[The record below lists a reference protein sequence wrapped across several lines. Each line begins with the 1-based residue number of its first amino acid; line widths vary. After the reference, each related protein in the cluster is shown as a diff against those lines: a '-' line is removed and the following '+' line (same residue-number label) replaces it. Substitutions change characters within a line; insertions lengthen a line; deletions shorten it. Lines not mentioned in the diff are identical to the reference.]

1 MPGILGFSPIHGKLE
16 NAAGRAGCYYLAIR
30 VEKLKIYSVPAPP
43 LRRNAKPAWAFL
55 LGVLMGIS
63 DLRAQDETAVITF
76 EDAVVEYQKGN
87 YRSLLPKVSARTEEN
102 PWNDAWWSL
111 AVELRMTLGQY
122 AEADWTAEEGLERRS
137 YSIRL
142 RLAALEAARY
152 NNLAE
157 KVEEHRKALGT
168 YFSMWAYRVRSPDDL
183 VDLGEVALLLGVD
196 PKIVLEN
203 FFKPAREEEEPPA
216 RAFLASGRLALKKY
230 DYQLASKTFQ
240 QGLEK
245 YPTDPDLW
253 HGLARSFLNGDR
265 SQLVRYSEH
274 ALGLNPNH
282 QPSLLLLAEH
292 LIDAEAYAPAKERL
306 AQVLS
311 INPLHPRALALK
323 AAIAYLQNDP
333 LTGDLLR
340 SKALSNWK
348 ENPEVDHTI
357 GRKLS
362 QKYWFAEGAEAQRR
376 ALAFDPEYHPASI
389 QLSQDLLRLG
399 IATEDEG
406 WQLASHAHEHDPY
419 NVEAYNL
426 VTLADKLDRF
436 TTLESENFH
445 LRLSEKEAPI
455 YGRRALALL
464 ERAHAR
470 LTEVYGIALDGKTIV
485 EIYPNSGDFAV
496 RTFGMP
502 GIPGFL
508 GVCFGPVITINSP
521 STRQANWESVL
532 WHEFCHT
539 ITLKMTRN
547 RIPRWLSEGISVF
560 EEMEEN
566 PSWGRRMT
574 IPFRNRILD
583 RRMLP
588 ISEMSGA
595 FLLVENDEDIQFAYF
610 QSYLAV
616 KFFSERYGMR
626 ALRDV
631 LLALG
636 DGMDPNEALSQYLD
650 PMEVLNRD
658 FAGWARER
666 AGKLGGDYDLS
677 TPKNALERALVQMNR
692 EDSYHF
698 VLQRARELVKEKKW
712 ELARDRLETLVKG
725 AGYIPGEENA
735 HGLLAHTYGQ
745 LGLTERE
752 YETWE
757 TMAQTEGGRMEAVVR
772 LLEIATEREDWAAA
786 KSWSEAW
793 LAIDPLAQTPW
804 RTLFRAD
811 RTLNQPE
818 KAILSGKV
826 LLRLDPS
833 DRANVHFLLARQM
846 TLIGDKGAHRQ
857 ALMALEEAPR
867 YRDAYELL
875 FTLTESEATE
885 PFPHP
890 TSP

>member
-1 MPGILGFSPIHGKLE
+1 MPASLIHRKT
-16 NAAGRAGCYYLAIR
+16 
-30 VEKLKIYSVPAPP
+30 
-43 LRRNAKPAWAFL
+43 KPAWIFI
-55 LGVLMGIS
+55 LGAVAGIIEV
-63 DLRAQDETAVITF
+63 RAQEEREGITF
-76 EDAVVEYQKGN
+76 GDAVVEYQKGN
-87 YRSLLPKVSARTEEN
+87 YQSLLPEVLTGTEEN

-111 AVELRMTLGQY
+111 AVALRMTLGQY
-122 AEADWTAEEGLERRS
+122 VEAYRTAEEGLNRRS

-142 RLAALEAARY
+142 RMAALEAARY
-152 NNLAE
+152 NNLAD
-157 KVEEHRKALGT
+157 KVEEHHDALST
-168 YFSMWAYRVRSPDDL
+168 YFPMWAYRVRSADDL
-183 VDLGEVALLLGVD
+183 VDLGEAALLLGVD

-216 RAFLASGRLALKKY
+216 QAFLASGRLALKKY

-274 ALGLNPNH
+274 ALGLNPRH
-282 QPSLLLLAEH
+282 QPSLLLQAEH
-292 LIDAEAYAPAKERL
+292 LIDAESYAEAGQRIDRI
-306 AQVLS
+306 LS
-311 INPLHPRALALK
+311 VNPRHPQALALR
-323 AAIAYLQNDP
+323 AVIAYLQNDP
-333 LTGDLLR
+333 LSGDLHR
-340 SKALSNWK
+340 STALSSWRD
-348 ENPEVDHTI
+348 NPEVDHTI

-362 QKYWFAEGAEAQRR
+362 QKYRFAEGAEAQRR
-376 ALAFDPEYHPASI
+376 ALAFDPAYHPASI

-399 IATEDEG
+399 IASEDEG
-406 WQLASHAHEHDPY
+406 WELASHAHQHDPY

-426 VTLADKLDRF
+426 VTLADKLDQF
-436 TTLESENFH
+436 TTLESDNFF
-445 LRLSEKEAPI
+445 LRLSETEAPI
-455 YGRRALALL
+455 YGRRALDLL
-464 ERAHAR
+464 ERAHAQ
-470 LTEVYGIALDGKTIV
+470 LTELYDTALDGKTIV

-502 GIPGFL
+502 GIAGFL

-560 EEMEEN
+560 QEMEEN
-566 PSWGRRMT
+566 SSWGRRMT
-574 IPFRNRILD
+574 IPYRNRILD

-595 FLLVENDEDIQFAYF
+595 FLLAENDEDLQFAYF
-610 QSYLAV
+610 QSYLVV

-636 DGMDPNEALSQYLD
+636 DGRDPNEALSQHLD

-658 FAGWARER
+658 FANWAREE
-666 AGKLGGDYDLS
+666 ALKLGGDYDLS
-677 TPKNALERALVQMNR
+677 TPNNALERALVQMNR
-692 EDSYHF
+692 DDNYHF
-698 VLQRARELVKEKKW
+698 VLQAAHDLVKERKW
-712 ELARDRLETLVKG
+712 DLARDRLEALVEG

-735 HGLLAHTYGQ
+735 HGLLAQAYGK

-757 TMAQTEGGRMEAVVR
+757 TMAQTEGSRLQAVVR
-772 LLEIATEREDWAAA
+772 LLEIATEREDWVAV

-804 RTLFRAD
+804 RALFRAD
-811 RTLNQPE
+811 RALNQPE
-818 KAILSGKV
+818 EAIVSGKV

-833 DRANVHFLLARQM
+833 DMANIHYRLARQM
-846 TLIGDKGAHRQ
+846 ALIGDEEAHRQ

-867 YRDAYELL
+867 YRAAYELL
-875 FTLTESEATE
+875 FTLIESEATE

-890 TSP
+890 TTP

>member
-1 MPGILGFSPIHGKLE
+1 MIG
-16 NAAGRAGCYYLAIR
+16 NGCYYLAIR
-30 VEKLKIYSVPAPP
+30 VEKLKIYSVPAPL
-43 LRRNAKPAWAFL
+43 LRRKAKPAWAFL

-63 DLRAQDETAVITF
+63 DLRAQEEKAIISFGDAVI
-76 EDAVVEYQKGN
+76 EYQKGN
-87 YRSLLPKVSARTEEN
+87 YQRLLPEVLTGTEEN
-102 PWNDAWWSL
+102 PWNDAWWNL
-111 AVELRMTLGQY
+111 AVKLRMTLGQY
-122 AEADWTAEEGLERRS
+122 ADAYRTAEEGLDRRP

-152 NNLAE
+152 NNLANE
-157 KVEEHRKALGT
+157 AEEHRKALGT
-168 YFSMWAYRVRSPDDL
+168 YFPMWAYRVRSPDDL

-216 RAFLASGRLALKKY
+216 LAFLASGKLALNKY
-230 DYQLASKTFQ
+230 DYQLASGTFQ

-245 YPTDPDLW
+245 YPADPDLW

-265 SQLVRYSEH
+265 LQLVRYSEH
-274 ALGLNPNH
+274 ALGLNPRH

-292 LIDAEAYAPAKERL
+292 LIDAESYAQAGQRL
-306 AQVLS
+306 DQILS
-311 INPLHPRALALK
+311 INPLHPQALALK
-323 AAIAYLQNDP
+323 AVIAYLQNDP
-333 LTGDLLR
+333 LTGDHHR
-340 SKALSNWK
+340 STALSSWR

-362 QKYWFAEGAEAQRR
+362 QKYWFSEGAEAQRR

-399 IATEDEG
+399 IASEDEG
-406 WQLASHAHEHDPY
+406 WELASHAHQHDPY

-436 TTLESENFH
+436 TTLESDNFR
-445 LRLSEKEAPI
+445 LRLSEREAPI

-464 ERAHAR
+464 ERAHTR
-470 LTEVYGIALDGKTIV
+470 LTELYDTTLDGKTIV

-560 EEMEEN
+560 QEMEEN
-566 PSWGRRMT
+566 PGWGRRMT
-574 IPFRNRILD
+574 IPYRNRILD
-583 RRMLP
+583 RRIQP

-595 FLLVENDEDIQFAYF
+595 FLLAENDEDIQFAYF

-631 LLALG
+631 LLSLG
-636 DGMDPNEALSQYLD
+636 DGLDPNEALSQHLD

-658 FAGWARER
+658 FAAWARER
-666 AGKLGGDYDLS
+666 ALKLGGVYDLS
-677 TPKNALERALVQMNR
+677 TPTNALEQALVQMNR
-692 EDSYHF
+692 EDNYHF
-698 VLQRARELVKEKKW
+698 LLQTSRDLVEEKKW
-712 ELARDRLETLVKG
+712 DLARERLEALVEG

-735 HGLLAHTYGQ
+735 HGLLARTYGK
-745 LGLTERE
+745 LGLTDRE
-752 YETWE
+752 YETLE
-757 TMAQTEGGRMEAVVR
+757 TMAHTEGSHLQAVVR
-772 LLEIATEREDWAAA
+772 LLEIATEREDWEAA
-786 KSWSEAW
+786 KCWSEAW

-811 RTLNQPE
+811 RALNHPE
-818 KAILSGKV
+818 KAIVSGKV
-826 LLRLDPS
+826 LLQLDPS
-833 DRANVHFLLARQM
+833 DMANVHFQLARQM
-846 TLIGDKGAHRQ
+846 ALMGDVEAHRQ

-867 YRDAYELL
+867 YRAAYELL
-875 FTLTESEATE
+875 FTLIESEATE
-885 PFPHP
+885 QSPHP
-890 TSP
+890 TPP

>member
-1 MPGILGFSPIHGKLE
+1 
-16 NAAGRAGCYYLAIR
+16 
-30 VEKLKIYSVPAPP
+30 
-43 LRRNAKPAWAFL
+43 
-55 LGVLMGIS
+55 MGIIE
-63 DLRAQDETAVITF
+63 LRAQEEREAITF
-76 EDAVVEYQKGN
+76 GDAMVEYQKGN
-87 YRSLLPKVSARTEEN
+87 YQSLLPEVLIGTEEN

-111 AVELRMTLGQY
+111 AVKLRMTLGQY
-122 AEADWTAEEGLERRS
+122 AEAYRTAEEGLNRRS
-137 YSIRL
+137 YSIQL
-142 RLAALEAARY
+142 RMAALKAARY
-152 NNLAE
+152 NNLAD
-157 KVEEHRKALGT
+157 KVEEHHDALGT
-168 YFSMWAYRVRSPDDL
+168 YFPMWAYRVRSADDL
-183 VDLGEVALLLGVD
+183 VDLGEAALLLGVD

-203 FFKPAREEEEPPA
+203 FFKAAREEEEPPA
-216 RAFLASGRLALKKY
+216 QAFLASGRLALKKY
-230 DYQLASKTFQ
+230 DFQLASKTFQ

-274 ALGLNPNH
+274 ALGLNPRH
-282 QPSLLLLAEH
+282 QPSLLLQAEH
-292 LIDAEAYAPAKERL
+292 LIDAESYAEAKQRL
-306 AQVLS
+306 DQILS
-311 INPLHPRALALK
+311 INPLYPQALALK
-323 AAIAYLQNDP
+323 AVIAYLQNDP
-333 LTGDLLR
+333 LTGDLHR
-340 SKALSNWK
+340 STALSSWRD
-348 ENPEVDHTI
+348 NPEVDHTI

-399 IATEDEG
+399 IASEDEG
-406 WQLASHAHEHDPY
+406 WELASHAHQHDPY

-426 VTLADKLDRF
+426 VTLADKLDQF
-436 TTLESENFH
+436 TTLESDNFH
-445 LRLSEKEAPI
+445 LRLSEREAPI
-455 YGRRALALL
+455 FGRRALALL
-464 ERAHAR
+464 ERAHAH
-470 LTEVYGIALDGKTIV
+470 LTELYDTTLDGKTIV

-521 STRQANWESVL
+521 TTRQANWESVL

-560 EEMEEN
+560 QEMEEN

-574 IPFRNRILD
+574 IPYRNRILD

-595 FLLVENDEDIQFAYF
+595 FLLAENDGDLQFAYF
-610 QSYLAV
+610 QSYLVV

-636 DGMDPNEALSQYLD
+636 DGMDPNEALSQHLG

-658 FAGWARER
+658 FAGWAREQ
-666 AGKLGGDYDLS
+666 ALKLGGDYDLS
-677 TPKNALERALVQMNR
+677 TPNNALERALVQMNR
-692 EDSYHF
+692 EENYHF
-698 VLQRARELVKEKKW
+698 VLQTSRELVEEKKW
-712 ELARDRLETLVKG
+712 DLARDRLEVLVRG
-725 AGYIPGEENA
+725 AGYIPGAENA
-735 HGLLAHTYGQ
+735 HGLLAQSYGK
-745 LGLTERE
+745 LGLTDRE

-757 TMAQTEGGRMEAVVR
+757 TMAQTEGSRLPAVIR
-772 LLEIATEREDWAAA
+772 LLEIATEREDWVTA
-786 KSWSEAW
+786 KCWSEAW

-804 RTLFRAD
+804 RALFQAD
-811 RTLNQPE
+811 RALNHPE
-818 KAILSGKV
+818 KAIVSGKV

-833 DRANVHFLLARQM
+833 DMANVHFLLAQQM
-846 TLIGDKGAHRQ
+846 ALIGDKGAHRQ
-857 ALMALEEAPR
+857 ALLALEEAPR
-867 YRDAYELL
+867 YRAAYELL
-875 FTLTESEATE
+875 FTLIESEATE
-885 PFPHP
+885 PFPLLTP
-890 TSP
+890 P